1 MYPISRK
8 SDENESIE
16 LVDNTY
22 TLCQSPVELSGK
34 DFDEPFKDTLF
45 ENLKQMD
52 LKSRSNNIYMRGKS
66 VD

>member
-22 TLCQSPVELSGK
+22 TLCQSPVELSRK

-52 LKSRSNNIYMRGKS
+52 VKSRSNNIYMRGKS